1 MLLIDGLKLSEEIEK
16 SMLENPHKDPK
27 ISQNHH
33 SEHRHFLDMLH
44 RQPVVFD
51 TEKVIEQIM
60 KYEERMIP
68 WVLEEVIAIIRK
80 GGVEIALDNLRE

>member
-16 SMLENPHKDPK
+16 SMLENPHKDPA
-27 ISQNHH
+27 IRQNHH
-33 SEHRHFLDMLH
+33 WEHRHFLNILH

-68 WVLEEVIAIIRK
+68 WVLEEIIAIIRK
-80 GGVEIALDNLRE
+80 GGAE